1 MWFVLLNAYLV
12 GGFFNHTLH
21 CCIHDLTHYCGG
33 CNMMVNRIVAMLC
46 NIPMGIPSAISFGRY
61 HSDHHN
67 FLNEI
72 KQDPDLPLPWESKL
86 SYNHRWY
93 KYLFYTIIEAFY
105 ALRPVFMNNPSVRID
120 ELVNYAFIVFTNYLI
135 YHFWGSSALIF
146 TLIAG
151 MSSIGPH
158 PAAIHIIA
166 EHYEFIKGQ

>member
-1 MWFVLLNAYLV
+1 MQ
-12 GGFFNHTLH
+12 
-21 CCIHDLTHYCGG
+21 
-33 CNMMVNRIVAMLC
+33 R
-46 NIPMGIPSAISFGRY
+46 NIA
-61 HSDHHN
+61 
-67 FLNEI
+67 
-72 KQDPDLPLPWESKL
+72 K
-86 SYNHRWY
+86 Y